1 VTAAQL
7 AQYRAALDADS
18 AAVDVAQQALDQGTA
33 VSPLTGTV
41 VSVGLLPGQAVT
53 AASSTAVV
61 EVAAPGGYRVT
72 TTVPTAQVG
81 RVAAGQHATVT
92 PDGGGAV
99 DATVVS
105 IGAVPGSSGYPVEL
119 TLAPTATGLHVGSSA
134 AVSLTT
140 AGVASAVVVPTSAVR
155 TVGSRHVVEVLTG
168 GTVSTAA
175 VTIGATGP
183 LRTQVL
189 TGLQVGQRVV
199 LADLSST
206 VTSDSSTTGRFAGA
220 GRGAGTQ
227 GARPGG

>member
-1 VTAAQL
+1 
-7 AQYRAALDADS
+7 
-18 AAVDVAQQALDQGTA
+18 
-33 VSPLTGTV
+33 
-41 VSVGLLPGQAVT
+41 
-53 AASSTAVV
+53 
-61 EVAAPGGYRVT
+61 
-72 TTVPTAQVG
+72 
-81 RVAAGQHATVT
+81 
-92 PDGGGAV
+92 
-99 DATVVS
+99 
-105 IGAVPGSSGYPVEL
+105 
-119 TLAPTATGLHVGSSA
+119 
-134 AVSLTT
+134 
-140 AGVASAVVVPTSAVR
+140 VVPTSAVR

-206 VTSDSSTTGRFAGA
+206 VTSDSSTTGGTTGALGGGAGRFAGA